1 MILIILYQWSR
12 RRRLGIMIRLLHIPS
27 LGIWILKAVDQP
39 ISKSGRFKMMRWIL
53 ETSSGKYHKGRKDE
67 RKESERDKKLRINK
81 RRMKRTK
88 KQKRLLRRKKMQD
101 EEQEEE
107 EKESEAKVKVH
118 YEEEEEESKEE
129 TT

>member
-67 RKESERDKKLRINK
+67 RKESERDEKDEKDEKAKK
-81 RRMKRTK
+81 
-88 KQKRLLRRKKMQD
+88 
-101 EEQEEE
+101 
-107 EKESEAKVKVH
+107 AA
-118 YEEEEEESKEE
+118 
-129 TT
+129 